1 MVRKDQGNK
10 QDADILVKKE
20 WCGGGLTG
28 IVLLVMGMKVWGL
41 SLKEEER
48 AAWSQMVREV
58 ADVFKLIPSA
68 QVL

>member
-1 MVRKDQGNK
+1 MG
-10 QDADILVKKE
+10 LLPSLT
-20 WCGGGLTG
+20 GGGLTG

-41 SLKEEER
+41 SLEEEEW